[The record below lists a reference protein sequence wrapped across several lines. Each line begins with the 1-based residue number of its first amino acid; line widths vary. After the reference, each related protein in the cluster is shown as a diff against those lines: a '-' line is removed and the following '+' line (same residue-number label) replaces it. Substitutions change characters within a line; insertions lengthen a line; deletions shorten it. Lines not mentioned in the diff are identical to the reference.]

1 MFIEIEDNLYLNP
14 DKIVAVELIT
24 VSSEPYGETYQW
36 VFYTD
41 SPGEKSVF
49 YGRMFDNLDNA
60 ISWFENI
67 RLSISKKNLL

>member
-1 MFIEIEDNLYLNP
+1 MFVEIEDNVYLNP

-49 YGRMFDNLDNA
+49 YGKMFDSREDALHWFDNV
-60 ISWFENI
+60 
-67 RLSISKKNLL
+67 RYSIGKKN